1 MIGRYLHLPAVAEQ
15 FEQPTATLVRLP
27 GPAYGSDDVAAKNV
41 AGWLGEPHA
50 VESRLETVDG
60 VRQWVHYETITR
72 QQAAVLAAREA
83 LTQTLVPH
91 AHTRT
96 CPHPAVIRD
105 LGRQWYG
112 VEFTKDEIQAALLV
126 VMNEVAAR

>member
-1 MIGRYLHLPAVAEQ
+1 MNARYLHLPAEAEAY
-15 FEQPTATLVRLP
+15 EQPTAAVVRLP
-27 GPAYGSDDVAAKNV
+27 GPAFGSDDVAAKNV

-60 VRQWVHYETITR
+60 AREWVHYDTISR
-72 QQAAVLAAREA
+72 AEAAVLAAREA

-91 AHTRT
+91 AYTRT

-112 VEFTKDEIQAALLV
+112 VDFTSDEIRTATIE
-126 VMNEVAAR
+126 VMSE